1 MTKQRVIALVAACA
15 ALAWCTPGCNG
26 RSEADKGKA
35 GKGRGQQVV
44 PVLAAKAVAKTMPV
58 RLRAIGHVEPIQTVS
73 VRPRVG
79 GELTKVWFQ
88 EGQNV
93 KAGDTLFSIDPR
105 PYDAALKQAEAELA
119 KDQALLRKAQADV
132 ARYAELVKK
141 DFVTKEQYD
150 LILANAESLKAGV
163 AADEASIE
171 RARLDREFCTITAP
185 IAGRTGDLMVKAGNL
200 VKAGDDKALVVIH
213 QIRPIYVVFT
223 ATAEFLP
230 ELVSRPEGTIKV
242 FAQPNDDPAGPH
254 EGTLTFMDNMID
266 RASSTVM
273 LKATFPNEKETLWPG
288 LFVDVRAVLREEPDR
303 IVVPTTAVQTG
314 QQGQFVFVIKDDATV
329 DMRTVKV
336 ARMVDQESVVEDGL
350 AAGESVVVD
359 AEFRRLVPASR
370 VEVQTGLKPEPKKEP
385 DGKDPSATKAGGESA
400 R

>member
-1 MTKQRVIALVAACA
+1 MTKQRVIAFVAACA
-15 ALAWCTPGCNG
+15 ALAWCTSGCNG
-26 RSEADKGKA
+26 KSEAEKSKAA

-58 RLRAIGHVEPIQTVS
+58 RLRAIGHVEPMQTVA

-105 PYDAALKQAEAELA
+105 PYDAALKQTQAELA
-119 KDQALLRKAQADV
+119 KDQALLRKARADV

-150 LILANAESLKAGV
+150 LIVANAEALEAGV
-163 AADEASIE
+163 AADEANIE
-171 RARLDREFCTITAP
+171 RARLDKEFCTITAP

-242 FAQPNDDPAGPH
+242 LAQPNEDPAGPY
-254 EGTLTFMDNMID
+254 EGVLTFMDNMID

-273 LKATFPNEKETLWPG
+273 LKATFANEKDALWPG

-303 IVVPTTAVQTG
+303 VVVPTTAVQTG
-314 QQGQFVFVIKDDATV
+314 QRGQFVFVIENDATV
-329 DMRTVKV
+329 AMRDVRI
-336 ARMVDQESVVEDGL
+336 ARMVDQESVVEEGL
-350 AAGESVVVD
+350 AAGESVVTD
-359 AEFRRLVPASR
+359 AEFRRLVPGGR
-370 VEVQTGLKPEPKKEP
+370 VEIKTGLRPEPEPKKGP
-385 DGKDPSATKAGGESA
+385 DGKDASVKKAGGE
-400 R
+400 